1 MGNEAKHLDLLNQVI
16 NVLMNVSESV
26 DLPAGQVRGGRHQVL
41 VLRAKS
47 EFVSEGCGI
56 DVGTEGRMLSYVINT
71 LPVIVHDMMKI
82 LKALKVIFFGYNSFH
97 IHLHKLFFSSTS
109 LKGE

>member
-1 MGNEAKHLDLLNQVI
+1 
-16 NVLMNVSESV
+16 
-26 DLPAGQVRGGRHQVL
+26 

-47 EFVSEGCGI
+47 EFVGEGCGI
-56 DVGTEGRMLSYVINT
+56 DVGTEGRMLSYVANP

-82 LKALKVIFFGYNSFH
+82 LKTLKVILFSYNSFH
-97 IHLHKLFFSSTS
+97 IHLHKLSFSSIL